1 MTCIEFVPL
10 VRLLTITFSLVCL
23 TPVNEVKAGERFYTM
38 GATSRGQ
45 ISLNKDR
52 AGQPAGDSQVNL
64 NETIRL
70 LTLSI
75 HSGGLE
81 KDSLVLALN
90 NRGIAYRLKGSYDRA
105 IADYDRSIELRP
117 DFAAGYSNRGL
128 AFAKTGQYDV
138 AIADFNQAL
147 KLKPADPNTYLR
159 RGNAYYDQ
167 QAYDS
172 AIADYSQAV
181 ELKPDFLSAYINRYD
196 AYLKKGLAGKA
207 VDDLKKIQV
216 LDPHFKPAPD
226 RSQLAICGKKSCI
239 IREEPVR
246 EKPSPPSIIQEPTQP
261 PRPDPV
267 LIERQRQIQESLRI
281 NHEGVKCY
289 NRKDFDCALQKF
301 TEALKWN
308 RDDQQIKKNLQDAME
323 AKATEL
329 NNKGYDFYIQGKY
342 SEAITFFKEAWQ
354 YHRNPDI
361 EKNLLKAEKAKQEKA
376 AQQQKEAESLAK
388 ISNMVDNL
396 SRDLGSSG
404 SKAPLS
410 SDTVDLTFL
419 DPNKPIMVDPRVVK
433 GTSQGPARESG
444 KDQKRDAVV
453 SKKEKPTPKERAD
466 KLVANGLDCFARGD
480 LNGAIRYYRAALKE
494 TPNDESIQ
502 WVLGHSLWLRDDKG
516 RKISNPKVEV
526 LLDALKYG
534 DKNWEKS
541 ISYLEGALATEKN
554 KKKARPIKDALDYTR
569 GLYAAEQDKERYKEL
584 VKQAQALADGELA
597 RLLAGEPDAKSQF
610 DYGLQMIREE
620 KYQEAVDTFKSLQK
634 KDPKNEYIRSSLN
647 FAEGL
652 YAGKNRQSWFNKI
665 FSR

>member
-1 MTCIEFVPL
+1 MKFKEFIPL
-10 VRLLTITFSLVCL
+10 VRLLTLTFSLVCL
-23 TPVNEVKAGERFYTM
+23 TTVNEVKAGERFYTM
-38 GATSRGQ
+38 GTTSRGQ
-45 ISLNKDR
+45 ISPNKDIP
-52 AGQPAGDSQVNL
+52 GQPADDSQVNL

-70 LTLSI
+70 LTRSI
-75 HSGGLE
+75 DSGGLE
-81 KDSLVLALN
+81 KTSLVLALN
-90 NRGIAYRLKGSYDRA
+90 NRGIAYRLNGSYDRA
-105 IADYDRSIELRP
+105 ISDYDRSIELKP

-167 QAYDS
+167 QAYDP
-172 AIADYSQAV
+172 AIADYSRAV
-181 ELKPDFLSAYINRYD
+181 ELKPDFLIAYTNRYD
-196 AYLKKGLAGKA
+196 AYLQKGLAGKA
-207 VDDLKKIQV
+207 ADDLKKIQA
-216 LDPHFKPAPD
+216 LDPNFKPAPD

-246 EKPSPPSIIQEPTQP
+246 KKTSPPSVIQEPIQSP
-261 PRPDPV
+261 PPDPA
-267 LIERQRQIQESLRI
+267 LIERQKQIQESVRI
-281 NHEGVKCY
+281 NNEGVKCH
-289 NRKDFDCALQKF
+289 NKKDFDCAIQKY

-308 RDDQQIKKNLQDAME
+308 KDDQRIKKNLQDARE

-329 NNKGYDFYIQGKY
+329 NNKGYDLYLRGNY
-342 SEAITFFKEAWQ
+342 DEAITLFKEAGQ
-354 YHRNPDI
+354 YLGNPEI
-361 EKNLLKAEKAKQEKA
+361 EKNWRKAEKAKQEKA
-376 AQQQKEAESLAK
+376 AQQLKEAEARSK
-388 ISNMVDNL
+388 ISDMMENL
-396 SRDLGSSG
+396 SKELGSSA

-433 GTSQGPARESG
+433 GTGQGPAKESG
-444 KDQKRDAVV
+444 KDQKRDAVA
-453 SKKEKPTPKERAD
+453 SQKDKPAPKERAD

-480 LNGAIRYYRAALKE
+480 LNGAIRYYKAALKE

-569 GLYAAEQDKERYKEL
+569 GLYAAEQDKERYREL
-584 VKQAQALADGELA
+584 AKQAQVLADGELA
-597 RLLAGEPDAKSQF
+597 RLLAGEPEAKSQF
-610 DYGLQMIREE
+610 DYGLQMIKEE

-634 KDPKNEYIRSSLN
+634 KDPKNEYIRSTLN
-647 FAEGL
+647 FTEGL

-665 FSR
+665 FSK

>member
-159 RGNAYYDQ
+159 RGNAYFDQ
-167 QAYDS
+167 QAYDQ
-172 AIADYSQAV
+172 AITDYSRAV
-181 ELKPDFLSAYINRYD
+181 ALKPDFLSAYTNRYD
-196 AYLKKGLAGKA
+196 AYLKKGLEGKA
-207 VDDLKKIQV
+207 ADDLKKIQV
-216 LDPHFKPAPD
+216 LDPNFKPAPD

-246 EKPSPPSIIQEPTQP
+246 EKPIIPEPPQP
-261 PRPDPV
+261 PPPDPF
-267 LIERQRQIQESLRI
+267 LIERQRRIQESLRI

-308 RDDQQIKKNLQDAME
+308 KDDQQIKKNLQDAME

-329 NNKGYDFYIQGKY
+329 NNKGYDFYLRGNY
-342 SEAITFFKEAWQ
+342 DEAITFFKEAGQ
-354 YHRNPDI
+354 YLRNPDI
-361 EKNLLKAEKAKQEKA
+361 EKNLRKAEKAKQEKA
-376 AQQQKEAESLAK
+376 AQQQKEAEARSK
-388 ISNMVDNL
+388 ISDMMENL
-396 SRDLGSSG
+396 SKELGSSG

-433 GTSQGPARESG
+433 GAM
-444 KDQKRDAVV
+444 
-453 SKKEKPTPKERAD
+453 TPKEGEKEREKDFKTGTETKLA
-466 KLVANGLDCFARGD
+466 LVAIREKNYEKAIFYLMEARKTKPED
-480 LNGAIRYYRAALKE
+480 EDIKKSLAFVYHLKE
-494 TPNDESIQ
+494 IRK
-502 WVLGHSLWLRDDKG
+502 GHKEPS
-516 RKISNPKVEV
+516 PKATA
-526 LLDALKYG
+526 LLDAFQYGNGNWKKSMDYLKE
-534 DKNWEKS
+534 WC
-541 ISYLEGALATEKN
+541 
-554 KKKARPIKDALDYTR
+554 KASPDNFGVRDALNFTE
-569 GLYAAEQDKERYKEL
+569 GLAKGLNKDTGPWEILPSPYPAQQWSRPVSELIKKGLDAVMKSNAEAAYHYF
-584 VKQAQALADGELA
+584 KQAHKLSPTDVGIRDTLNYTEGVC
-597 RLLAGEPDAKSQF
+597 AGEKWLLSAK
-610 DYGLQMIREE
+610 
-620 KYQEAVDTFKSLQK
+620 KSNKRMK
-634 KDPKNEYIRSSLN
+634 K
-647 FAEGL
+647 
-652 YAGKNRQSWFNKI
+652 
-665 FSR
+665 